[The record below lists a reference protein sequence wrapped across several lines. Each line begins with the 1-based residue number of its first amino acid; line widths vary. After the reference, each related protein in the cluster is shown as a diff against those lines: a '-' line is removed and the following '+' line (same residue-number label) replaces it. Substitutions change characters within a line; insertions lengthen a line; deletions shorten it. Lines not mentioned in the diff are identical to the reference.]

1 MSSFYSRSIL
11 TRKLQKFRNY
21 WGKHLKKNGTC
32 WYDDYTFQGTVD
44 LCLHRRKQ
52 NTYLPQYDHTLQGTV
67 DLCLQSR
74 KKLFVALFYGQ
85 SGCFYLFQHWL
96 YCLLNQVFVTF
107 ELKTREKFSTSVAV
121 LTILSREPWIFLYS
135 AILPNSA
142 IFTSKI
148 FQ

>member
-1 MSSFYSRSIL
+1 MMIIPSREPWIYVCIEENKIL
-11 TRKLQKFRNY
+11 IFRNMIILSREL
-21 WGKHLKKNGTC
+21 WI
-32 WYDDYTFQGTVD
+32 YDCKVEE
-44 LCLHRRKQ
+44 
-52 NTYLPQYDHTLQGTV
+52 
-67 DLCLQSR
+67 